1 MLLLQIQQPS
11 LSLWGTINIMGY
23 YGKSMKKVCAS
34 RISIPDSHT
43 SINPF
48 LKISEQAN
56 ISLYLK
62 ILSSDPKET
71 NHE

>member
-1 MLLLQIQQPS
+1 
-11 LSLWGTINIMGY
+11 MGY

-43 SINPF
+43 SINLL

-56 ISLYLK
+56 ISLCLK